1 MNATAIRAFAL
12 ASALT
17 LSLAA
22 CIPGQKMS
30 AKGGQSEVVGG
41 VEIPV
46 QTITA
51 DMVSGKR
58 QPVVLPAELTSFQP
72 ESYVVSPRVM
82 NRAISIPA
90 ALVLIGALVGG
101 TLAGVIGVLVAL
113 PIMASILLIIRE
125 VVVPKQD
132 RKVVP
137 EPRP

>member
-1 MNATAIRAFAL
+1 LNATAIRALTL

-30 AKGGQSEVVGG
+30 VKGGGTEVVGG

-51 DMVSGKR
+51 DMVAAKR

-72 ESYVVSPRVM
+72 NSY
-82 NRAISIPA
+82 
-90 ALVLIGALVGG
+90 
-101 TLAGVIGVLVAL
+101 TVA
-113 PIMASILLIIRE
+113 PGDTLIIT
-125 VVVPKQD
+125 VWD
-132 RKVVP
+132 HP
-137 EPRP
+137 ELTTPAGSQ